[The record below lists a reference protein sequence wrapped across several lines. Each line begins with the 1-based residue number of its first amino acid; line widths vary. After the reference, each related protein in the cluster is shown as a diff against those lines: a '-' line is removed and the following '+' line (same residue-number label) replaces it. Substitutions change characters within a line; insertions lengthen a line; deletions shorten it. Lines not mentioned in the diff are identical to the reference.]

1 MATAHL
7 ISGLPCSGK
16 TTYSMALSAD
26 ADRVCFSLDCWLITS
41 FGPYSIDSV
50 GHDEHVRRVLVCRQ
64 LIWEVVSEFLRRD
77 IDVILDDGFFLRAH
91 RIEYVAMSKR
101 FGAKAKT
108 HFLQTPIEVVRARLE
123 VRNSRLPRYN
133 FRVRP
138 EMPEQFVGLLEVPSE
153 EEGAELVVVK

>member
-1 MATAHL
+1 MKPAFMNSSEKKIIDAPVGSAGNDSCIRAQSIETMATAHL

-64 LIWEVVSEFLRRD
+64 LIWEVVSEFL
-77 IDVILDDGFFLRAH
+77 
-91 RIEYVAMSKR
+91 
-101 FGAKAKT
+101 
-108 HFLQTPIEVVRARLE
+108 
-123 VRNSRLPRYN
+123 
-133 FRVRP
+133 
-138 EMPEQFVGLLEVPSE
+138 
-153 EEGAELVVVK
+153 

>member
-1 MATAHL
+1 MLTTSASAVNFPSANSCIRAQSIETMATAHL

-64 LIWEVVSEFLRRD
+64 LIWEVASEFLRRD

-91 RIEYVAMSKR
+91 RIEYVAMSSASGQRQRPTFCKR
-101 FGAKAKT
+101 
-108 HFLQTPIEVVRARLE
+108 L
-123 VRNSRLPRYN
+123 SRSYEP
-133 FRVRP
+133 VSK
-138 EMPEQFVGLLEVPSE
+138 SE
-153 EEGAELVVVK
+153 TLDYRDTTSA